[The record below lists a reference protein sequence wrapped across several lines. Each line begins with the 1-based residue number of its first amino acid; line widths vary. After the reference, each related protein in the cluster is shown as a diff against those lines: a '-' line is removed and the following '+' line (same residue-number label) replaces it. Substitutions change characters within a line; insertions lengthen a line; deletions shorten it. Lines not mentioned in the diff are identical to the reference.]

1 MNSRAVASTQA
12 LCAWNYIAMN
22 EATEHEITWEPF
34 VGRGVLG
41 GMMGMFIV
49 AMVAV
54 AFVLTG
60 TINFNRT

>member
-1 MNSRAVASTQA
+1 
-12 LCAWNYIAMN
+12 MN

-60 TINFNRT
+60 TINFNRTETLSCSVSLYW